1 MTCICDF
8 CSSPDVKWR
17 YPAKTFLAYVT
28 DSVAG
33 ESLGDWA
40 ACTKCHDLIE
50 RDDRA
55 GLAAW
60 SIESLITVHPE
71 MAEIKEDLLREMAV
85 LHRSFFDSRIG
96 QVVQFRE
103 PHDQ

>member
-1 MTCICDF
+1 MSCICDF

-28 DSVAG
+28 DLVAG

-60 SIESLITVHPE
+60 SIESLIAVHPE
-71 MAEIKEDLLREMAV
+71 MAVIKEDLICEMAA
-85 LHRSFFDSRIG
+85 LHESIFDSRIG
-96 QVVQFRE
+96 TVLQFE
-103 PHDQ
+103 

>member
-8 CSSPDVKWR
+8 CSGSDVKWR
-17 YPAKTFLAYVT
+17 YPAKTFLSYIT

-55 GLAAW
+55 GLASR
-60 SIESLITVHPE
+60 SIESLIAVHPG
-71 MAEIKEDLLREMAV
+71 MAEIKEDLLRMMAI
-85 LHRSFFDSRIG
+85 LHHSFFDSRIG
-96 QVVQFRE
+96 HVVPFS
-103 PHDQ
+103 